1 MADWFSQQSFWFLLK
16 VTTNLATTWTERDP
30 LVIYSCSWP
39 SYQLE
44 ATISFLNYCSCSVSL
59 SKFNS
64 TLILAK
70 LCGHQGNLQFVA
82 QLWRHRRLVAQCFEY
97 SRRKQS
103 KYFDPTRWTGA
114 LEWSRYGKHILFSF
128 DSIFQEFHIISIVIN
143 VGFPYGN

>member
-44 ATISFLNYCSCSVSL
+44 ATISFLNYCSCSLSL

-114 LEWSRYGKHILFSF
+114 LEWSRYGKHNFSHLIQF
-128 DSIFQEFHIISIVIN
+128 FKNSTVKIHL
-143 VGFPYGN
+143 GFSYGN